1 MVETSYTLRAL
12 HAIAGSLSDV
22 GLHSIAANLF
32 QYEWNHA
39 PRSASLAIA
48 IGNCRFRAGADAEAV
63 VFFKEACRR
72 ETSSVEARA
81 GMVCA
86 LFRQGLVREAGREA
100 AALAALDPCA
110 EMWVLV
116 AELRKRV
123 GDTIGSLDAFR
134 QAAQAGSQ
142 KDRFLL
148 GEAVLG
154 ETVWSD
160 LVTPL
165 DNLRASRKAV
175 GVGTHLVRSR
185 GTLLARVLS
194 RRKKAAVLAAFVLVP
209 GSTHAQTG
217 ASSGS
222 EAPKASQV
230 HPDVMKA
237 LPTAGSVTGRV
248 VQTYA
253 GLVLEREEGAG
264 LFPSEPSRFAFRGG
278 SWTHTRIEI
287 DGFDVTDPIFGG
299 RPLVWGSVDLGEVE
313 VRTDGA
319 GTLLSHLRKAD
330 EPSTGLRYLVLANA
344 GLFDSSGSTSDPIPS
359 LARGHHLYD
368 GLFGLSGE
376 FGGGSTLWSGAL
388 SGVDVVRSERDSDR
402 ERASA
407 RLGFEGRASH
417 VDGDDRLQGLAMY
430 QGTRGPFGSTSAE
443 TRAKGFVLGAEWSRR
458 ETQVRVSYLR
468 GTSNDPVFTSPV
480 PFERLVD
487 GPPQLQVPWNA
498 VGQRIQLGGR
508 ARLPGL
514 PDTLHPSF
522 KARFARA
529 TSSRELTQPLFQA
542 LESLDTV
549 SARQWSFS
557 GTEPMRV
564 AENRLELVLSGWKQ
578 TSDRTRL
585 SAAVE
590 LQRVTIGDRD
600 GDQILGSTKVLP
612 ELRFDWTKNEH
623 TNFFAEA
630 SIGTPPVPLVSF
642 EAAARNAPIATAR
655 LWRDQN
661 RDGLVSSPE
670 LGLEV
675 ARRSQALVSV
685 DPNLSLPTM
694 RRVMIGFNTK
704 VRGILIHATAFA
716 RRDRDLIETALDPL
730 GSEIARTRN
739 LADPSGDIVGPTDDQ
754 ILPIVEETLA
764 SFAASR
770 LVLGNPAEHRALGE
784 GAELGFATNGK
795 NIHWGLNGA
804 AFRVSGRGG
813 HRGLRAA
820 ESDFG
825 VVGESFDRTNAD
837 TYGYGRLFF
846 DRAYSLKMFL
856 TANNIKGFTFGAL
869 GRYDD
874 GQPFAR
880 LVIQNDLPQGPDFV
894 QAIAR
899 GRARLHYTLSV
910 DAKLAKRFEVSGA
923 KIEASLSVFNA
934 LGSKFEAEEQVVWRS
949 DYRRI
954 TMVQPP
960 RAFVIGLRIER

>member
-1 MVETSYTLRAL
+1 MVDSSYTRRAL
-12 HAIAGSLSDV
+12 HAIAGFLSDV
-22 GLHSIAANLF
+22 GFHSLAANLY

-72 ETSSVEARA
+72 ESSSVEARA

-86 LFRQGLVREAGREA
+86 LFRQGLVREAGREG

-142 KDRFLL
+142 KDRFVL
-148 GEAVLG
+148 GEAILG
-154 ETVWSD
+154 ENVWSD

-165 DNLRASRKAV
+165 DNLRSSRKAV

-185 GTLLARVLS
+185 STLLARVLS
-194 RRKKAAVLAAFVLVP
+194 RRRNAAVLAVFMLTP
-209 GSTHAQTG
+209 GSVRAQT
-217 ASSGS
+217 A
-222 EAPKASQV
+222 APSDPQPPKTFQV

-248 VQTYA
+248 VQTHA

-287 DGFDVTDPIFGG
+287 DGFDVTDPIVGG
-299 RPLVWGSVDLGEVE
+299 RPLVWGSVDLGEIE
-313 VRTDGA
+313 VRTDVA
-319 GTLLSHLRKAD
+319 GTLLSQVHKPP
-330 EPSTGLRYLVLANA
+330 PSSERLRYLAIANA
-344 GLFDSSGSTSDPIPS
+344 GLFDSSGTTKDPIPS

-368 GLFGLSGE
+368 GLVGLSGE
-376 FGGGSTLWSGAL
+376 VNGGRTSWSGAL
-388 SGVDVVRSERDSDR
+388 SGVDVTRSERDSDR

-407 RLGFEGRASH
+407 RLGFEGRAIH
-417 VDGDDRLQGLAMY
+417 LDGDDRFQGLAMY
-430 QGTRGPFGSTSAE
+430 QGVRGPFGFTSAE
-443 TRAKGFVLGAEWSRR
+443 TRAKGLVLGGQWSRR
-458 ETQVRVSYLR
+458 ETQARASYLR
-468 GTSNDPVFTSPV
+468 GSSEDPEFTSAV

-487 GPPQLQVPWNA
+487 GPPHLQTPWNSA
-498 VGQRIQLGGR
+498 GQRIQFEGR
-508 ARLPGL
+508 ATLPGL
-514 PDTLHPSF
+514 RDSFHPTF
-522 KARFARA
+522 KARFTRA

-557 GTEPMRV
+557 GSAPIRL
-564 AENRLELVLSGWKQ
+564 AENRLELVLSAWRQ
-578 TSDRTRL
+578 TSARTRL
-585 SAAVE
+585 SAAIE

-600 GDQILGSTKVLP
+600 GEQILGSIKVLP
-612 ELRFDWTKNEH
+612 ELRFDWSKSDNTS
-623 TNFFAEA
+623 FFAEA

-642 EAAARNAPIATAR
+642 EAAARNTPVMSAR

-661 RDGLVSSPE
+661 RDGRASAPE
-670 LGLEV
+670 LGIEV
-675 ARRSQALVSV
+675 ARRSPASVSV
-685 DPNLSLPTM
+685 DPDLSLPTM
-694 RRVMIGFNTK
+694 RRVMIGFSTK
-704 VRGILIHATAFA
+704 VRGLLIHTMAFA

-739 LADPSGDIVGPTDDQ
+739 LADPSGDIVGPSDDQ
-754 ILPIVEETLA
+754 ILPIIEETLA
-764 SFAASR
+764 SFSGSR
-770 LVLGNPAEHRALGE
+770 FVLGTPAEHRALGE

-795 NIHWGLNGA
+795 HVHWGLNGA

-813 HRGLRAA
+813 NRGLRAA

-825 VVGESFDRTNAD
+825 VVGESFDRTNSD

-856 TANNIKGFTFGAL
+856 TANDIKGFTFGAL

-923 KIEASLSVFNA
+923 RIEASVSVFNV

-960 RAFVIGLRIER
+960 RAFVIGLRLER

>member
-1 MVETSYTLRAL
+1 MAGSSHTHRAL
-12 HAIAGSLSDV
+12 HAVAGFLSDV
-22 GLHSIAANLF
+22 GFHGLAANVF

-39 PRSASLAIA
+39 PRSAALALA
-48 IGNCRFRAGADAEAV
+48 IGNCRFRAGANAEAV

-72 ETSSVEARA
+72 EPSSVEARA

-86 LFRQGLVREAGREA
+86 LFRQALILESGREA
-100 AALAALDPCA
+100 AALAELNPCA
-110 EMWVLV
+110 ELWVLV

-123 GDTIGSLDAFR
+123 GDTIGSLEAFR

-142 KDRFLL
+142 NERFIL
-148 GEAVLG
+148 GEAILG
-154 ETVWSD
+154 EAAWSD

-165 DNLRASRKAV
+165 DSLRASRKAV

-185 GTLLARVLS
+185 STLLARVLA
-194 RRKKAAVLAAFVLVP
+194 RRKKAAVVAAFLLTP
-209 GSTHAQTG
+209 GTIRAQNVTPSDQG
-217 ASSGS
+217 
-222 EAPKASQV
+222 PLKAFQV
-230 HPDVMKA
+230 HPDVLRA
-237 LPTAGSVTGRV
+237 LPTAGSVTGRI
-248 VQTYA
+248 VQTHA

-287 DGFDVTDPIFGG
+287 DGFDVTDPILGG
-299 RPLVWGSVDLGEVE
+299 RPLVWGSVDLGDLE

-319 GTLLSHLRKAD
+319 GTLLSHRHKSA
-330 EPSTGLRYLVLANA
+330 EPSEGLRYVAIANV
-344 GLFDSSGSTSDPIPS
+344 GLFDSSGTTADPIPS

-368 GLFGLSGE
+368 GLFGLSGG
-376 FGGGSTLWSGAL
+376 FGGGRGSWSGAL
-388 SGVDVVRSERDSDR
+388 SGVDVLRSERASDR

-417 VDGDDRLQGLAMY
+417 VDGDNRLQGLAMY
-430 QGTRGPFGSTSAE
+430 QGTRGPFGFTSAE
-443 TRAKGFVLGAEWSRR
+443 TRAEGLVLGADWIRR
-458 ETQVRVSYLR
+458 ETHVRASYLR
-468 GTSNDPVFTSPV
+468 GSSRDPKFGAAL

-487 GPPQLQVPWNA
+487 GPPQLQVPWNSI
-498 VGQRIQLGGR
+498 GQRVQLEGR
-508 ARLPGL
+508 GRLPGL
-514 PDTLHPSF
+514 PDSF
-522 KARFARA
+522 HSALRARFARA
-529 TSSRELTQPLFQA
+529 TSNRELTTPFFQA
-542 LESLDTV
+542 LESLDGV

-557 GTEPMRV
+557 RSVPVRL
-564 AENRLELVLSGWKQ
+564 AENRLGIQLSAWRQ

-585 SAAVE
+585 FAGVE
-590 LQRVTIGDRD
+590 LQRVTVGERD
-600 GDQILGSTKVLP
+600 GGQILASTRLLP
-612 ELRFDWTKNEH
+612 ELRFEWSKSDRTS
-623 TNFFAEA
+623 FFAEA
-630 SIGTPPVPLVSF
+630 SIGTPPVPLGSF
-642 EAAARNAPIATAR
+642 EAAARNSPVTTAR

-661 RDGLVSSPE
+661 RDGLASASE
-670 LGLEV
+670 LGIEV
-675 ARRSQALVSV
+675 ARRSSGSVVV
-685 DPNLSLPTM
+685 DPDLSLPTM
-694 RRVMIGFNTK
+694 RRVLIGFNTK
-704 VRGILIHATAFA
+704 VGGLFIHATGFL
-716 RRDRDLIETALDPL
+716 RRDRELIETALDPL

-739 LADPSGDIVGPTDDQ
+739 LADPSGDIVGPSDDQ
-754 ILPIVEETLA
+754 ILPIIEESLA

-770 LVLGNPAEHRALGE
+770 FVLGNPAGHRALGE
-784 GAELGFATNGK
+784 GAELGFATNSK
-795 NIHWGLNGA
+795 HVHWGLNGA

-813 HRGLRAA
+813 NRGLRAA

-856 TANNIKGFTFGAL
+856 TANDIKGLTFGAL

-880 LVIQNDLPQGPDFV
+880 VVIQNDLPQGPDFV

-910 DAKLAKRFEVSGA
+910 DAKLAKSFTLSGA

-934 LGSKFEAEEQVVWRS
+934 LGSRFEAEEQVVWRA

-960 RAFVIGLRIER
+960 RAFLIGVRLER